1 MAKTLQ
7 AIFIVGGLIYIGV
20 VVYVAT
26 EMMLY
31 APKCASIGGGC

>member
-1 MAKTLQ
+1 MMKALQ
-7 AIFIVGGLIYIGV
+7 AIFIIGGLIYIGAFA
-20 VVYVAT
+20 YIVA